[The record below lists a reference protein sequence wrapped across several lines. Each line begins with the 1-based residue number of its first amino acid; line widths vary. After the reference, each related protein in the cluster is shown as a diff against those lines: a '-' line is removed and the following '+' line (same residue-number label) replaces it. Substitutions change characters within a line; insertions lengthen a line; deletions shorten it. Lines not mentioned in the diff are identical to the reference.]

1 MSKIVLDYGPIQ
13 NNAISSL
20 ENVIS
25 SLNDAISFLQQN
37 YIPGDFYRR
46 TTLSNTIADLK
57 AQRDKL
63 TNIKNWLIN
72 SNKNYDS
79 MIDKLCAQASK
90 LPVYQ
95 VKQRKTIV

>member
-1 MSKIVLDYGPIQ
+1 MSKIVLDYGPIE

-20 ENVIS
+20 ENVIN
-25 SLNDAISFLQQN
+25 SLNDVINFLQQGS
-37 YIPGDFYRR
+37 IPRDFYGR
-46 TTLSNTIADLK
+46 TTLLNTIADLK
-57 AQRDKL
+57 AQMDKL
-63 TNIKNWLIN
+63 TNIKNWLIS